1 MVEKIDRL
9 ICHTFV
15 TLTSNQSIMQKFKVL
30 PWVNT
35 TNIYEVN
42 IRQYT
47 PEGTFSAFSKH
58 LPRLKEMGIEVIWLM
73 PVTPISYINRKGSLG
88 SYYACSSYVAVN
100 PEHGTL
106 QDFRQLVNE
115 IHRLGMKIIID
126 WVANH
131 TGWDH
136 EWTKTNPDFYHRNHD
151 GSFRPPVADWED
163 VIHLNFDNEHMRETM
178 IHSMR
183 FWVDE
188 FGIDGFRC
196 DMAMMVPLYFWQE
209 ARTRLDKIKPLFWLG
224 EFDQWGEEHYGQV
237 FDASYTWH
245 WMHTVQEYFHKYNK
259 MYALDAALSGYG
271 RKRPYEHL
279 RTFFTSN
286 HDENSWNGTEYE
298 KYGPMALPLAVFGC
312 LWNGIPLIYSGQEL
326 PNNKRLLFFDKDLI
340 EWNDKPSLHLFYSKL
355 LHFRKEHPA
364 LANGQYHSIT
374 WRISTTDLSHIFCF
388 VRRTGNG
395 KEVIVALNLSPTPH
409 KFSFND
415 GRVSGIYTN
424 LFTGKEAD
432 LSKNFSID
440 PWGYIVLHK

>member
-1 MVEKIDRL
+1 
-9 ICHTFV
+9 
-15 TLTSNQSIMQKFKVL
+15 MQKFKVL

>member
-1 MVEKIDRL
+1 
-9 ICHTFV
+9 
-15 TLTSNQSIMQKFKVL
+15 
-30 PWVNT
+30 
-35 TNIYEVN
+35 
-42 IRQYT
+42 
-47 PEGTFSAFSKH
+47 
-58 LPRLKEMGIEVIWLM
+58 
-73 PVTPISYINRKGSLG
+73 
-88 SYYACSSYVAVN
+88 VAVN

-151 GSFRPPVADWED
+151 GAFRPPVADWED

-364 LANGQYHSIT
+364 
-374 WRISTTDLSHIFCF
+374 
-388 VRRTGNG
+388 
-395 KEVIVALNLSPTPH
+395 
-409 KFSFND
+409 
-415 GRVSGIYTN
+415 
-424 LFTGKEAD
+424 
-432 LSKNFSID
+432 
-440 PWGYIVLHK
+440 